1 MSRLRRAGAGG
12 GGVPAPRRVAV
23 AEHELVGALVEEAVG
38 GGVRVGHRHGQRLL
52 RARLDRLADL
62 GEQRVRVDAEVA
74 QARLLALD
82 RVLLAPLLDLLL
94 GHVLHVV
101 VGGVAVHAHRHRLDQ
116 RRAVAVQRAL
126 ARLARGLEHRLGVV
140 AVDADAGEAVGLRA
154 LDRVDRELRAGR
166 RRVGVLVVLED
177 EDHRQLLHAGPVHGL
192 VEVTARG
199 RAVAEPGDR
208 AAALVAQLE
217 RHRHPGR
224 DEHHVGQHRDHP
236 DAAEPEVPEVDVAVA
251 PAGDAALAAHVLA
264 EDAGGRDAADEV
276 RAEVAVED
284 AQAVLRRH
292 RERRADRDGLL
303 AVAVVEG
310 ARDLA
315 LAVQV
320 HRALLDAAHEQ
331 HVAQE
336 GDAVVE
342 RQVLGYGGG
351 VLRPLRP
358 GGAHGH
364 PGLVFP
370 LWFGGP
376 AGSPP
381 VALDLASR
389 PGSPDPP
396 TRRAPIELYR
406 RARASVPVIYAG
418 LRMGERVWTARLRWR
433 LRGATM
439 WPAFLIALVVDT
451 VLLRALPIAGE
462 QAPDVFAAA
471 LLGAFFNLLAVAVG
485 APLLGR
491 FVRRRQPS
499 LPKVIAADR
508 AGTGLIAAVAAA
520 LLAIGI
526 VHHPVLEA
534 RARDFDVQAAAART
548 FVLGRAPHR
557 FAANVDRMDTMKQ
570 GPGLYRSCVPGP
582 TRRRSFCVFV
592 DTRMHPPAVIG
603 DHDQSPNSVLAGPDN
618 PGRIAR

>member
-1 MSRLRRAGAGG
+1 MSGPPEAAVGG
-12 GGVPAPRRVAV
+12 VAV
-23 AEHELVGALVEEAVG
+23 AEHDVLALVEHPFG
-38 GGVRVGHRHGQRLL
+38 RGRRVRHGGPHGLL
-52 RARLDRLADL
+52 GRGVHLPADL
-62 GEQRVRVDAEVA
+62 VAQRVHVDAELRDA
-74 QARLLALD
+74 HALAVD
-82 RVLLAPLLDLLL
+82 GVLAAPLLHLLL

-101 VGGVAVHAHRHRLDQ
+101 VRGVAVHAHRHGLEQ
-116 RRAVAVQRAL
+116 RRAAAVERAL
-126 ARLARGLEHRLGVV
+126 ARLARRLEHRLGVV
-140 AVDADAGEAVGLRA
+140 AVDADTGEAVGLGA
-154 LDRVDRELRAGR
+154 LDRVDRELRARR

-177 EDHRQLLHAGPVHGL
+177 EDDRQALHAGPVHGL
-192 VEVTARG
+192 VEVAAGG

-208 AAALVAQLE
+208 AAALVAELE
-217 RHRHPGR
+217 RHRHAGR

-236 DAAEPEVPEVDVAVA
+236 DAAEAEVAEVDVAVA

-264 EDAGGRDAADEV
+264 EDPRGRDAADEV
-276 RAEVAVED
+276 RAEVAVQD

-292 RERRADRDGLL
+292 RERRADRYGLL

-351 VLRPLRP
+351 VLGSLRP

-381 VALDLASR
+381 AALDLASR

-451 VLLRALPIAGE
+451 VLLRALPIAGD

-471 LLGAFFNLLAVAVG
+471 LLGGFFNLLAVAVG

-491 FVRRRQPS
+491 FVRRRRPS
-499 LPKVIAADR
+499 LPKVIADDR
-508 AGTGLIAAVAAA
+508 AGTALIGAVAAA

-534 RARDFDVQAAAART
+534 RARDFDVQAAAARQ

-592 DTRMHPPAVIG
+592 ATRMPPPAVIG

>member
-1 MSRLRRAGAGG
+1 MSGPRGEA
-12 GGVPAPRRVAV
+12 APRRVAV
-23 AEHELVGALVEEAVG
+23 AEQEVVVALVEEPVG
-38 GGVRVGHRHGQRLL
+38 RRLRVGHRHGERLL
-52 RARLDRLADL
+52 RARLDRVADL
-62 GEQRVRVDAEVA
+62 GADRVDVDAEVA

-82 RVLLAPLLDLLL
+82 GVLLAPLLDLLL
-94 GHVLHVV
+94 GHVLHIVV
-101 VGGVAVHAHRHRLDQ
+101 RGMAVHAHRHGLEQGRAAAVE
-116 RRAVAVQRAL
+116 RAVA
-126 ARLARGLEHRLGVV
+126 RLTRGLEHRLGVV
-140 AVDADAGEAVGLRA
+140 AVDADAGEAVGRGA

-177 EDHRQLLHAGPVHGL
+177 EDDRQLLHAGPVHGL
-192 VEVTARG
+192 VEVAAGG

-217 RHRHPGR
+217 RHGHAGRH
-224 DEHHVGQHRDHP
+224 EHHVRQHRDHP
-236 DAAEPEVPEVDVAVA
+236 DAAEAEVAEVDVAVA

-315 LAVQV
+315 LAGQV

-351 VLRPLRP
+351 VLRSLRP

-381 VALDLASR
+381 AALDLASR

-451 VLLRALPIAGE
+451 VLLRALPVAGD

-491 FVRRRQPS
+491 VVPRPRPS
-499 LPKVIAADR
+499 LPEGIAR
-508 AGTGLIAAVAAA
+508 
-520 LLAIGI
+520 
-526 VHHPVLEA
+526 H
-534 RARDFDVQAAAART
+534 RARTRPIA
-548 FVLGRAPHR
+548 
-557 FAANVDRMDTMKQ
+557 
-570 GPGLYRSCVPGP
+570 PGP
-582 TRRRSFCVFV
+582 AG
-592 DTRMHPPAVIG
+592 PPADG
-603 DHDQSPNSVLAGPDN
+603 NGPH
-618 PGRIAR
+618 PGPPGPPPR